1 MKMAM
6 HTRYTT
12 CAQRVHR
19 FGASAL
25 MALALAGC
33 AVDSVPTG
41 DAAIPFRNPTAPIG
55 VTSRY
60 DDARFAGVWFVRAVV
75 DRGSSL
81 VQVERRTDA
90 SGDVAWVL
98 FLEACPT
105 GGGQCPVIED
115 AWAARTD
122 VPGADVITDPRN
134 GSTQRPVVVWVDADY
149 RTAAVGDEGGAF
161 AWVLDRA
168 PRGGADRI
176 KAARQVLEFSGFDL
190 RQMRVGP
197 PWP

>member
-19 FGASAL
+19 FGLFAL
-25 MALALAGC
+25 MAMALAGC
-33 AVDSVPTG
+33 AMDGAPTG
-41 DAAIPFRNPTAPIG
+41 DGAIPFRNPTAPIG

-60 DDARFAGVWFVRAVV
+60 DDSRFAGIWYVRGVV
-75 DRGSSL
+75 DRGVSP
-81 VQVERRTDA
+81 VQIERRADGAGSVNWIVSRAVCATD
-90 SGDVAWVL
+90 GGPCNVAGEVWT
-98 FLEACPT
+98 AT
-105 GGGQCPVIED
+105 
-115 AWAARTD
+115 TD
-122 VPGADVITDPRN
+122 VPGADVITDPRT

-197 PWP
+197 PWS